1 MANKTILIGGYGP
14 GISNAVA
21 RRFGREGW
29 QVALVGRK
37 AQRLEA
43 GVEALEQEGIT
54 AKAFPCDLGDP
65 AAVKQLVGRVRD
77 ELGPLTAIHWNA
89 YAGVAGD
96 LTTCDIDDLRT
107 VLDVGVVGTVA
118 AVQAALADLRAQEG
132 AAVLITGG
140 GFAFYADE
148 VDGMIAQY
156 NAMGLGVAKAAQH
169 KLTGVLHHKL
179 RDDGIYVGSIVVLG
193 AVAGTAF
200 ARGGEGLDPDDIG
213 EAFWKLYTDRSD
225 VTRRF
230 PG

>member
-14 GISNAVA
+14 GISSAVA

-29 QVALVGRK
+29 QAALVGRT
-37 AQRLEA
+37 AERLEA
-43 GVEALEQEGIT
+43 GVAALAKDGIT
-54 AKAFPCDLGDP
+54 AKAFACDLGDP
-65 AAVKQLVGRVRD
+65 AAVKQLVGRVR
-77 ELGPLTAIHWNA
+77 EGLGPVTAIHWNA
-89 YAGVAGD
+89 YAGLAGD
-96 LTTCDIDDLRT
+96 LTTCDLDDFRT

-118 AVQAALADLRAQEG
+118 AVQAALPDLREQDD

-140 GFAFYADE
+140 GFAYYADE

-156 NAMGLGVAKAAQH
+156 GAMGLGVAKAAQH

-179 RDDGIYVGSIVVLG
+179 RADGIYVGSIVVTG

-200 ARGGEGLDPDDIG
+200 AQGRDGLDPDAIG
-213 EAFWKLYTDRSD
+213 DAFWQLYQDRTD